1 MWYLWQCIIICIAYR
16 HVARRV
22 TICNYNHFKFFM
34 VIFVAMHNM
43 HRDNDSDDN
52 GADDGDGGDD
62 DDDGN
67 DGVVVRVKLAPPLH
81 L

>member
-1 MWYLWQCIIICIAYR
+1 M
-16 HVARRV
+16 ARRV
-22 TICNYNHFKFFM
+22 TVCNYNHFKFSS
-34 VIFVAMHNM
+34 VVFVAMHNM

-52 GADDGDGGDD
+52 GDDDDDGGDD

-67 DGVVVRVKLAPPLH
+67 DGVVVRVKLAPPLR

>member
-1 MWYLWQCIIICIAYR
+1 M
-16 HVARRV
+16 
-22 TICNYNHFKFFM
+22 
-34 VIFVAMHNM
+34 AMHNM

-52 GADDGDGGDD
+52 GDDDDGGDD

-67 DGVVVRVKLAPPLH
+67 DGVVVRVKLAPPLR